1 MSSAALPSLA
11 GYQLIAV
18 TGKGGVGKTT
28 VAVALAAAQ
37 AAVGRRVLLLEVDPR
52 ENAHR
57 MLGLPPSGGEAVAA
71 GPNLWLQN
79 LRPRDVLDQVVRE
92 QVRIA
97 PVVKRVL
104 RSEVYR
110 HFAEGAPGLKELAV
124 LGHALRLLRG
134 LEPLRRA
141 GAKTSARRSRKRSAA
156 NRPEVDLVV
165 LDAPAT
171 GHGLSM
177 LLAPRLVARSIRT
190 GPFGELAAGLAELVD
205 DPRRCG
211 VVLASAAEEMPMQE
225 ALELLARLRGELQR
239 EAVAVVVNA
248 LYPPLPPGARAAT
261 DELGRLW
268 RQRRAVNDREMARLR
283 QAWHGPLVELPLL
296 PLPSGPG
303 LLAALLPDL
312 AAVEAAR

>member
-1 MSSAALPSLA
+1 MSSSTLPSLA
-11 GYQLIAV
+11 SYQLLAV

-28 VAVALAAAQ
+28 VAAALAAAQ
-37 AAVGRRVLLLEVDPR
+37 AAAGRRVLLLEVDPR

-57 MLGLPPSGGEAVAA
+57 MLGLPPSGGAVAAA

-79 LRPRDVLDQVVRE
+79 LRPRDVLDRVVRE

-134 LEPLRRA
+134 IEPLRPAA
-141 GAKTSARRSRKRSAA
+141 GKPAGRRPAAGRSGI
-156 NRPEVDLVV
+156 DLVV

-177 LLAPRLVARSIRT
+177 LLAPRLVARSIHT
-190 GPFGELAAGLAELVD
+190 GPFGELAGGLVELVD
-205 DPRRCG
+205 DARRCG
-211 VVLASAAEEMPMQE
+211 VVLASAAEEIPMQE
-225 ALELLARLRGELQR
+225 ALEMLARLRGELGR

-248 LYPPLPPGARAAT
+248 LYPPLPPRSRAPA

-268 RQRRAVNDREMARLR
+268 RQRRAVNDRELERLR
-283 QAWHGPLVELPLL
+283 RAWRGPLVELPLL
-296 PLPSGPG
+296 PLESGPE
-303 LLAALLPDL
+303 LLAALLPRF
-312 AAVEAAR
+312 AATDEASP